1 MSLQVCDCCG
11 WTKVTTYHGLR
22 VHQGRMGCTPRGVR
36 IAEPQQQYAWN
47 LGGQTN
53 VNLGYKLEVRNTV
66 KIESS
71 NYYSDMSLQT
81 WHCGWKKMTTYH
93 GLRTHQGMMGCT
105 PKGVRI
111 PKEEQSAWR
120 DHWKPQLD
128 NKKLPVSKKANTKE
142 ENSPEIPR
150 MRNFSN
156 PTSAAKVKKENKSAS
171 SQKATRS
178 KSRHQL
184 EERFTPLKTDEEY
197 WSAVSCDNYVTA
209 ASRIKAEPVSSLEVC
224 IPRYP
229 DNRIWDVRDESP
241 LYLQMNHWLGEVPAV
256 QPEDR
261 YRSFSEHPRTP
272 TPSLQVPDGEKDS
285 LLPSSGQEAP
295 RSQLLKEIQNC
306 LEKYKKRR
314 DEKMV
319 NSARE
324 TVDESSRISNNSVIK
339 AESVEKNHSRLPTQQ
354 HPLKKPTETKTAA
367 AEQRNES
374 VRKSSTTRPPVP
386 AKRKSLLLLTGTPE
400 KAEGASASADGEMRK
415 DDKKEEL
422 VQNVRQTTKVSS
434 TVEEKNSSPPDSL
447 RNPPDTKVTSSEQVS
462 RAAPPVVPPKRNLRS
477 FQVRQLS
484 GRNITNDLER
494 TNREMKVKE
503 LVRMFSVSAAQE
515 NTGGTKEE
523 PASEHPRVVK
533 ILTQRHSAMPARE
546 TRVQPK
552 VEDRKEK
559 RATGIKPDITP
570 TAAEVP
576 QKEDPSSLCEAAKP
590 DVPTNMKVKELA
602 QMFSTQEAAAGPKE
616 KRGLEHRPLQVKLLA
631 QRFLQATSTDAIGQ
645 KKENDDRVQR
655 AQQKLPDST
664 CTPSEMKTAALKPT
678 MHQEHKPSDE
688 SSQVA
693 GLSTRSKVKDLA
705 RMFSTKTM

>member
-11 WTKVTTYHGLR
+11 WTKVTTYQGLR
-22 VHQGRMGCTPRGVR
+22 IHQGRMGCTPRGAR
-36 IAEPQQQYAWN
+36 IAEPQQQYTWN

-81 WHCGWKKMTTYH
+81 CHCGWKNMTNYH
-93 GLRTHQGMMGCT
+93 GLRTHQGMMGCM

-120 DHWKPQLD
+120 DHWKTQLD
-128 NKKLPVSKKANTKE
+128 NKKLPVTKKVNTKE

-150 MRNFSN
+150 MRNYSN
-156 PTSAAKVKKENKSAS
+156 PTSGAKVKKENKSGS
-171 SQKATRS
+171 SQKSTRS

-184 EERFTPLKTDEEY
+184 EERFTPLKTSEEY
-197 WSAVSCDNYVTA
+197 WSTVSCDNYATA
-209 ASRIKAEPVSSLEVC
+209 ASRIKAEPVSPLEDC

-229 DNRIWDVRDESP
+229 DDRIWDVRDESS
-241 LYLQMNHWLGEVPAV
+241 LYLQMNDWLGEIPAA
-256 QPEDR
+256 QQEDR
-261 YRSFSEHPRTP
+261 CGTFREHPRAP
-272 TPSLQVPDGEKDS
+272 TPSLQVLHGEKDS
-285 LLPSSGQEAP
+285 LLPTSGQETP
-295 RSQLLKEIQNC
+295 SSQLLKEIQNC

-324 TVDESSRISNNSVIK
+324 TVGETSRISNNSVIK

-374 VRKSSTTRPPVP
+374 VRKCSTTQPPVP

-400 KAEGASASADGEMRK
+400 KAEGPSASADGEMRK
-415 DDKKEEL
+415 DDKKEKLE
-422 VQNVRQTTKVSS
+422 QNVRHTTKVRS
-434 TVEEKNSSPPDSL
+434 TVKEKNSPPPHSL
-447 RNPPDTKVTSSEQVS
+447 RNPTDTKVTSSEQVS

-477 FQVRQLS
+477 FRVRQLS
-484 GRNITNDLER
+484 GRDITNDLER
-494 TNREMKVKE
+494 ANREMKVKE

-533 ILTQRHSAMPARE
+533 ILAQRHSAMPAQE

-552 VEDRKEK
+552 VEGRKEK
-559 RATGIKPDITP
+559 RATDVKPDITP

-576 QKEDPSSLCEAAKP
+576 QKEAPSSSCEAAKP
-590 DVPTNMKVKELA
+590 EVPTNMKVKELA
-602 QMFSTQEAAAGPKE
+602 QMFSTQETAAGPKE
-616 KRGLEHRPLQVKLLA
+616 KRGLEHRSLQVKLMA
-631 QRFLQATSTDAIGQ
+631 QRFLQPTSQDAIGQ
-645 KKENDDRVQR
+645 LKKEDHDR
-655 AQQKLPDST
+655 AQQAQKLPDST
-664 CTPSEMKTAALKPT
+664 CTSSKMKTAALKPT
-678 MHQEHKPSDE
+678 MPQEHKPSGE
-688 SSQVA
+688 ASQVA